1 LLTASTFGAQER
13 AANAFADYQARAAEL
28 SRIPGAI
35 TLANAQADLLR
46 RVTVTYVTA
55 ARDLLK

>member
-1 LLTASTFGAQER
+1 LLTASTFGAQEP
-13 AANAFADYQARAAEL
+13 NAFADYQTRAAEL
-28 SRIPGAI
+28 SRI
-35 TLANAQADLLR
+35 TLAGVQADLLR